1 MAIGA
6 VGAGEPEVAVGDG
19 ASDSVADEVPAW
31 KVDEAADRV
40 GDGISD
46 TVPFSMVKG
55 GKEVV
60 VDDS

>member
-19 ASDSVADEVPAW
+19 ASDSVADEVPIW
-31 KVDEAADRV
+31 KVDEAAV
-40 GDGISD
+40 GDGTSD

-60 VDDS
+60 VDDW